1 MMVLE
6 IHDMTLTKRQ
16 QKALI
21 EAQWVSEHW
30 PAEAPLFKS
39 HFVQGWGGTESYF
52 SSNTVYALMHYGYV
66 AFYEAGIYLT
76 PAGERLATLLAELPA
91 PLTRRQWQILLR
103 FRDVGSDS
111 SLCVTASFRSTFNHP
126 NWYLPENPA
135 DYAADTEPLFSER
148 TRRILCDYGLLG
160 FEYRHDHGGAQYAHL
175 TPLGEELTSL
185 LP

>member
-1 MMVLE
+1 
-6 IHDMTLTKRQ
+6 MTLTKRQ
-16 QKALI
+16 QEALI

-39 HFVQGWGGTESYF
+39 HVVQGWGGTESYF

-76 PAGERLATLLAELPA
+76 PIGERLATLLAELPA

-103 FRDVGSDS
+103 FRDVGSDGK
-111 SLCVTASFRSTFNHP
+111 SFLQIAIWGPLTRA
-126 NWYLPENPA
+126 WCLPTRTTSEDATTN
-135 DYAADTEPLFSER
+135 ER
-148 TRRILCDYGLLG
+148 TMRTLCDYGLIG
-160 FEYRHDHGGAQYAHL
+160 FEYKHDEPYAHL
-175 TPLGEELTSL
+175 TPLGQELTSL